1 MRTFRRHLSYA
12 NTVATMALVFAMSG
26 GALAASHY
34 LITKTSQ
41 IKPSVLKKL
50 KGNIGH
56 AGPTGTTGA
65 TGPGGPQGPAGK
77 EGPQGVSGTTVVDRI
92 RSIAPIETAT
102 GSQSKDEI
110 TALNDPL
117 SGGSFT
123 QGADEV
129 DQIVGQVT
137 FTAPAMVH
145 CTTSTSSGLV
155 TIGVSVDGT
164 TVADV
169 EEYGNEPEKPV
180 TKPVEFYDGN
190 DLPSWTLFE
199 PGTATPRSVTV
210 SVGDECGWEGGKAG
224 AHFKIDT
231 VELDVL
237 GAH

>member
-12 NTVATMALVFAMSG
+12 NVVATMALVFAMSG
-26 GALAASHY
+26 GALGASHY

-56 AGPTGTTGA
+56 KGAAGA

-77 EGPQGVSGTTVVDRI
+77 EGQQGVSGTTVVDRI
-92 RSIAPIETAT
+92 RSVTPIETAT
-102 GSQSKDEI
+102 GSQAKDEI
-110 TALNDPL
+110 TAVNDPL

-137 FTAPAMVH
+137 FTAPAMAH
-145 CTTSTSSGLV
+145 CTTNTASGLV
-155 TIGVSVDGT
+155 TIGVSVDGE

-199 PGTATPRSVTV
+199 PGTATPRSVNVT
-210 SVGDECGWEGGKAG
+210 VGD
-224 AHFKIDT
+224 
-231 VELDVL
+231 
-237 GAH
+237 